1 MTAKEINALR
11 EYAND
16 IGLQFPTDKK
26 MVQDNPK
33 FSNIIVPAGVKDA
46 GKVMTYEEMEKFNT
60 KYGGKVLT
68 KAEYDVS
75 IKQLESI
82 LQGYGTTAEL
92 DNTLYNHNVNRI
104 SALNET
110 MGTDYDISKLSKN
123 KLNSIMKQA
132 STIVNT
138 IGSDKGNYTFF
149 EILQE
154 LLDSEIND

>member
-1 MTAKEINALR
+1 MTAKEINVLR
-11 EYAND
+11 EYAKD

-68 KAEYDVS
+68 KAEYRES
-75 IKQLESI
+75 LKQLESK
-82 LQGYGTTAEL
+82 LEGYKSKTSL
-92 DNTLYNHNVNRI
+92 KDTLYNHNVNRV
-104 SALNET
+104 SAMNEA
-110 MGTDYDISKLSKN
+110 MGTDYDISNLSKS
-123 KLNSIMKQA
+123 KLNNIMKQA
-132 STIVNT
+132 SAIVNT

-154 LLDSEIND
+154 LLDSEFYD

>member
-11 EYAND
+11 EYAKD

-46 GKVMTYEEMEKFNT
+46 GRVMTYEEMEKFNT

-68 KAEYDVS
+68 KAEYRES
-75 IKQLESI
+75 IKSLESK
-82 LQGYGTTAEL
+82 LEGYSSKTEL
-92 DNTLYNHNVNRI
+92 KNTLYNHNVSRI
-104 SALNET
+104 DAMNEV
-110 MGTDYDISKLSKN
+110 MGTDYDISKISKN

-132 STIVNT
+132 SAIVNT

-154 LLDSEIND
+154 LLESGFYD